1 MGWKIKAADGTIKR
15 SLIKKTSGRRRKNA
29 TRTRI
34 EARVSQ
40 RRNDLVPEQAIK
52 LMPTAVLQPAP
63 RRVRKKSLLQ
73 TERLIASIL
82 EYGFVGAIL
91 VQGQHV
97 VDGHVRHA
105 AMIGLGEE
113 LIPTIDVSH
122 LDGAQVEALQISMN
136 RIAET
141 GEWDMPVLQEVL
153 IDLDKAGFDLTVTGF
168 SKQEADIILMDDE
181 GDEPEILPDMA
192 DIEPITQF
200 GDMWLLGDHRLV
212 CANSLDPVSY
222 KGLLEGGLATAA
234 FTDMPYNVK
243 IEGNVSGLGKVKHG
257 EFQMA
262 SGEMSPAEFDA
273 FMATALGHIADH
285 VIPGGVIFSCM
296 DWRHDTDMVIAARSV
311 GLNLLNKCI
320 WDKGSGGMGGFY
332 RSRYEV
338 VAVFSSK
345 TSPVINNI
353 ALGRHGKDRSN
364 CWSYPGANVRGS
376 SAAKALKD
384 HPTPKNVEMVADA
397 ILDVTHRGDIVLDPF
412 MGSGTTI
419 MAAEKTG
426 RRAFGIELEPR
437 FVDLAVRRWEMATGK
452 RAVRIP
458 ASEIE

>member
-1 MGWKIKAADGTIKR
+1 
-15 SLIKKTSGRRRKNA
+15 
-29 TRTRI
+29 
-34 EARVSQ
+34 
-40 RRNDLVPEQAIK
+40 
-52 LMPTAVLQPAP
+52 
-63 RRVRKKSLLQ
+63 
-73 TERLIASIL
+73 
-82 EYGFVGAIL
+82 
-91 VQGQHV
+91 
-97 VDGHVRHA
+97 
-105 AMIGLGEE
+105 
-113 LIPTIDVSH
+113 
-122 LDGAQVEALQISMN
+122 
-136 RIAET
+136 
-141 GEWDMPVLQEVL
+141 
-153 IDLDKAGFDLTVTGF
+153 
-168 SKQEADIILMDDE
+168 
-181 GDEPEILPDMA
+181 
-192 DIEPITQF
+192 
-200 GDMWLLGDHRLV
+200 
-212 CANSLDPVSY
+212 
-222 KGLLEGGLATAA
+222 
-234 FTDMPYNVK
+234 
-243 IEGNVSGLGKVKHG
+243 
-257 EFQMA
+257 
-262 SGEMSPAEFDA
+262 
-273 FMATALGHIADH
+273 
-285 VIPGGVIFSCM
+285 
-296 DWRHDTDMVIAARSV
+296 
-311 GLNLLNKCI
+311 
-320 WDKGSGGMGGFY
+320 MGGFY